1 MPHEREWNCTELPEE
16 DVPVNV
22 LAVDNRGRYE
32 IPFPVIFRE
41 DRWRDAD
48 TGQELQVFVAGWRPS
63 R

>member
-1 MPHEREWNCTELPEE
+1 MELPGE

-22 LAVDNRGRYE
+22 LAVDNRTRYE
-32 IPFPVIFRE
+32 ISSHVIFRE
-41 DRWRDAD
+41 DRWWNAD